1 MENSGYPAP
10 RISPDPG
17 TFRTY
22 LPRPRDLPESQ
33 PIGINLQHPKETPYL
48 INDSRHQ
55 VLQYRLVRTQQC
67 RGEQVRV
74 QQNDHHGIRRLQVT
88 PEDQGRFLF
97 GTDNKFNKDN
107 FSIALSLRDQDS
119 LVSALTTLETDCA
132 TKAGK
137 DSEQIMRC
145 LYRKGQ
151 YPTLYAKITD
161 TTQIRDANGK
171 PVTNYGT
178 LKKKRFGLDAI
189 IHIDSVFTSEKAT
202 TVQVRLHQ
210 AKILPDAPKEK
221 KIDEWIL

>member
-1 MENSGYPAP
+1 MIAETKSFSTDSYVLSSAVENKHGSSRMTITAP
-10 RISPDPG
+10 D
-17 TFRTY
+17 
-22 LPRPRDLPESQ
+22 
-33 PIGINLQHPKETPYL
+33 
-48 INDSRHQ
+48 DSK
-55 VLQYRLVRTQQC
+55 LLLKLKD
-67 RGEQVRV
+67 G
-74 QQNDHHGIRRLQVT
+74 
-88 PEDQGRFLF
+88 FSF

-119 LVSALTTLETDCA
+119 LVSALTTMETDCA

-202 TVQVRLHQ
+202 TIQVRLHQ